1 VLRKIKIAFLHLLP
15 ISGDIQYNQDLIER
29 AVKLAAVKHVD
40 WIITP
45 ELAVSGLQFS
55 RKIGTDWIKQ
65 QHNEEKRQVVQD

>member
-1 VLRKIKIAFLHLLP
+1 MLRKIKVAFLHLLP

-29 AVKLAAVKHVD
+29 AVKHVD

-55 RKIGTDWIKQ
+55 RKIG
-65 QHNEEKRQVVQD
+65 HFNF

>member
-1 VLRKIKIAFLHLLP
+1 MLRKIKVAFLHLLP

-55 RKIGTDWIKQ
+55 RKIG
-65 QHNEEKRQVVQD
+65 HFNF